1 MKIFSVSTECAHTV
15 NTHVE
20 SWMQSCNSFR
30 VDEDLDM
37 DLVEAVAEHNGQPQ
51 WRERVQRAVLERIP
65 DEARGGSP

>member
-1 MKIFSVSTECAHTV
+1 
-15 NTHVE
+15 
-20 SWMQSCNSFR
+20 MQSCNSFR